1 MEHCTKPSIKGGIG
15 WFIRGNHGHNRWG
28 SPMHLILQSD
38 KLVTEAD
45 LDYHDGERYP
55 ALVRVEGTPAYL
67 DDIAK
72 PLVNTTASTATPSSH

>member
-1 MEHCTKPSIKGGIG
+1 
-15 WFIRGNHGHNRWG
+15 
-28 SPMHLILQSD
+28 MHLILQSD

-72 PLVNTTASTATPSSH
+72 PLVNTTASTATPNSH